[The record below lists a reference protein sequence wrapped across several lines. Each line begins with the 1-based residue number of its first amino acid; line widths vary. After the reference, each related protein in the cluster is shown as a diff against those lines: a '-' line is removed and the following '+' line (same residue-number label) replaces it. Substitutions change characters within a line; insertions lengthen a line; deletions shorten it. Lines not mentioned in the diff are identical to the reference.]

1 LIPDELKNYKDNIIL
16 WNMNKNLNSAF
27 VAQNIR
33 IFYPALLSLPDDE
46 LVMITDMDM
55 LPINPSYYKL
65 L

>member
-1 LIPDELKNYKDNIIL
+1 MIPDELKNYKDNIIL